1 VHVPKLPEPGEEPET
16 APNVVSAAF
25 READT
30 STVSADLR
38 LNITRMIEG
47 GDAADEWIAWART
60 RLAAMNDAISKS
72 SQAVMDARYRAY
84 HISMIDSSTDSVYAP
99 HTRQPIA
106 IFEDGK
112 MMPNARHPY
121 YLGRELVMW
130 LREHR
135 LLENPQSLWYLAD
148 QNRASKYFLGQPFQM
163 NQAGGY
169 FAGIKDELDGST
181 YNALEAVS
189 G

>member
-1 VHVPKLPEPGEEPET
+1 MLPSRFGEEPET
-16 APNVVSAAF
+16 ASNVIPKAF
-25 READT
+25 RAVEP
-30 STVSADLR
+30 STVPDDLR
-38 LNITRMIEG
+38 RHIQRTMAR

-84 HISMIDSSTDSVYAP
+84 HICMIDSSTDSVYAP

-121 YLGRELVMW
+121 YLG
-130 LREHR
+130 
-135 LLENPQSLWYLAD
+135 
-148 QNRASKYFLGQPFQM
+148 
-163 NQAGGY
+163 
-169 FAGIKDELDGST
+169 
-181 YNALEAVS
+181 
-189 G
+189 